1 MKMELSLM
9 VTIRIYFIAV
19 MMVLL
24 LPITVIADEKVI
36 LNGKIWTG
44 NADQPWVEAIAI
56 NNDRIVGVG
65 SSTAISAKYSTA
77 NVIDVKGKLVLPG
90 FIDNHVHFMDGALSL
105 VSVNSYDTKS
115 ASEFSQ
121 VIKDYASKM
130 PKGEWMLGG
139 VWDHENWGG
148 DLPHKNWV
156 DDYTNDNPIYLLRT
170 DGHIAFVNSKAL
182 EFAGITKETPDPDG
196 GVIVRDK
203 DGEPTGVLI
212 DNAMLLVS
220 SLYPQPND
228 SKIDDVFDVGIKE
241 TLENG
246 VTQIHSMDMAVWNN
260 LPIFKRAKADGRLK
274 VRTNYYSH
282 ITKRHELAAMIKE
295 DGHGDNLLRF
305 GGIKVMVDGALG
317 SGTAWLHEP
326 YSDEPNNSGFP
337 IRPMDEL
344 KIMLQESH
352 DYGFQL
358 AIHGIGDKANDEIFK
373 IIDQIGANGNR
384 PRIEHAQHL
393 SPDAFKRFKE
403 LGVVAAA
410 HPYHV
415 VDDGRFAEKRLGKT
429 RLAGTYAFKSLIDAG
444 AMVSFGSDW
453 FVAPI
458 KPLLGIYAATTR
470 RTADGKNP
478 DGWIPNE
485 KISVEQAV
493 KAYTINN
500 AYAGNQENDLGTI
513 EVGKLADIV
522 VISDDIFEISP
533 KEIINSKVVMTM
545 IGGQV
550 LFQSE

>member
-1 MKMELSLM
+1 MELSLM
-9 VTIRIYFIAV
+9 VTIRIYFLTLV
-19 MMVLL
+19 MNLI
-24 LPITVIADEKVI
+24 LPITVIAGEKII

-44 NADQPWVEAIAI
+44 NVNQPWAEAIAI

-65 SSTAISAKYSTA
+65 SSAAISAKHLTA
-77 NVIDVKGKLVLPG
+77 SVIDVEGKLVLPG

-105 VSVNSYDTKS
+105 VSVNTYDTKS
-115 ASEFSQ
+115 AEEFSE
-121 VIKDYASKM
+121 VIKNYASKM
-130 PKGEWMLGG
+130 PKDEWMLGG
-139 VWDHENWGG
+139 VWDHESWEGV
-148 DLPHKNWV
+148 LPHKNWV
-156 DDYTNDNPIYLLRT
+156 DKYTKDNPIYLLRT

-182 EFAGITKETPDPDG
+182 EFAGISKETPDPDG
-196 GVIVRDK
+196 GVIVRDQN
-203 DGEPTGVLI
+203 GEPTGVLI

-220 SLYPQPND
+220 SLYPQP
-228 SKIDDVFDVGIKE
+228 SARKIDDVFDAGIKE
-241 TLENG
+241 ALENG
-246 VTQIHSMDMAVWNN
+246 VTQIHSMDMAVWDN
-260 LPIFKRAKADGRLK
+260 LPIFKRATEDGRLQ
-274 VRTNYYSH
+274 VRTYYYSH
-282 ITKRHELAAMIKE
+282 ITKRHDLASMIKKE
-295 DGHGDNLLRF
+295 GYGDNMLRF

-326 YSDEPNNSGFP
+326 YSDDPNNSGFP

-373 IIDQIGANGNR
+373 LIEQIGASGSR

-415 VDDGRFAEKRLGKT
+415 VDDGRFAEKRLGKA
-429 RLAGTYAFKSLIDAG
+429 RLAGTYAFKSLLDAG

-453 FVAPI
+453 FVAPL

-470 RTADGKNP
+470 HTADGKNP

-500 AYAGNQENDLGTI
+500 AYGGNQEDDLGTI
-513 EVGKLADIV
+513 EVGKLADLV
-522 VISDDIFEISP
+522 VISDNIFKINPE
-533 KEIINSKVVMTM
+533 EIINSTVVMTM